1 MMLFGNEKDND
12 TIFELS
18 AMRPMNSIFL
28 GKLITGLAFT
38 YSMLWMPLV
47 FQFIFAFIAVSVLIP
62 LTREFWTR
70 QIKSLR
76 LTDDYIEVVRG
87 AKPQLIRIR
96 LEDIKKVELV
106 ESNKAKRNNFRRR
119 NKQREE
125 AATVLFERKYSG
137 NTAVVHPE
145 SKCVITTVH
154 GGRLEIEARYFL
166 DGDFRSFLGEFK
178 NAYHTTLHEGEM
190 TPQLANGATMA
201 VVSQEDRKI
210 IRLLSSNEKF
220 LKEDIDMKR
229 ELETKLH
236 SIYKTIYKV
245 RNYHDISRMPKAHI
259 IYEFRNE
266 DDTNAYI
273 IDSDYLSNLDD
284 DSLEIGRNMV
294 EACQKNLDLI
304 ETRIN
309 YYKKIGGK
317 LKNIKFQQDTRS
329 KLKNLRVNIEN
340 LQAKNTT
347 KSIDQNLEKT
357 SIEFETKILSELED
371 LTHQVHNLEDL
382 EKAIILNEHISLFKD

>member
-1 MMLFGNEKDND
+1 MLFGNEQEND
-12 TIFELS
+12 TIFEL
-18 AMRPMNSIFL
+18 ATMRPMNSIFL

-47 FQFIFAFIAVSVLIP
+47 FQFIFAFVAMSVLVP

-76 LTDDYIEVVRG
+76 LTDDYLEIVRG
-87 AKPQLIRIR
+87 AKPQLVKIR
-96 LEDIKKVELV
+96 LEDIRKVELV
-106 ESNKAKRNNFRRR
+106 ESKKAKRHNFRRR
-119 NKQREE
+119 NKQREQM
-125 AATVLFERKYSG
+125 ATVLFERKHV
-137 NTAVVHPE
+137 NQNVPVHPE

-166 DGDFRSFLGEFK
+166 DGDFRAFLGEFK
-178 NAYHTTLHEGEM
+178 NAYHTTLGEADM
-190 TPQLANGATMA
+190 TPQLANEGMA
-201 VVSQEDRKI
+201 VVSQENKKI
-210 IRLLSSNEKF
+210 TRLLTSNDNF
-220 LKEDIDMKR
+220 LKEDMDMKR
-229 ELETKLH
+229 ELEGKLH
-236 SIYKTIYKV
+236 AIYKTIYKV

-259 IYEFRNE
+259 IYEFRND
-266 DDTNAYI
+266 DDTNAYV

-284 DSLEIGRNMV
+284 ESLEIGRNMI

-309 YYKKIGGK
+309 YYKKIGSK
-317 LKNIKFQQDTRS
+317 LTNIKFQHDTRS
-329 KLKNLRVNIEN
+329 KLKGLRVNIEN
-340 LQAKNTT
+340 LQEKNTT
-347 KSIDQNLEKT
+347 KSIDQNLDKT
-357 SIEFETKILSELED
+357 SLEFETRILSELED

>member
-1 MMLFGNEKDND
+1 MLFENKAEND

-38 YSMLWMPLV
+38 YSMLWMPLI
-47 FQFIFAFIAVSVLIP
+47 FQFIFAFIAVSVLVP
-62 LTREFWTR
+62 LTREFWSR
-70 QIKSLR
+70 QIKSIR
-76 LTDDYIEVVRG
+76 LTDDYLEVVRG

-106 ESNKAKRNNFRRR
+106 ESTKAKRQNFRRR
-119 NKQREE
+119 NSQKQQM
-125 AATVLFERKYSG
+125 ATVLFERKKVSQE
-137 NTAVVHPE
+137 VPVHPE

-178 NAYHTTLHEGEM
+178 NAYHSTLGE
-190 TPQLANGATMA
+190 ANQAMELENSSEVA
-201 VVSQEDRKI
+201 FVSQEDKKI
-210 IRLLSSNEKF
+210 TRLLTSNEGF
-220 LKEDIDMKR
+220 LKEDIEMKH
-229 ELETKLH
+229 ELGNKLRA
-236 SIYKTIYKV
+236 IYSTIYKV

-259 IYEFRNE
+259 IYEFRDEE
-266 DDTNAYI
+266 DMNAYV
-273 IDSDYLSNLDD
+273 IDSDYLSNLDE
-284 DSLEIGRNMV
+284 DSLEIGRNMI

-317 LKNIKFQQDTRS
+317 LKNIKFQQDTRV
-329 KLKNLRVNIEN
+329 KLKGLRVNIEN
-340 LQAKNTT
+340 LQEKNTT
-347 KSIDQNLEKT
+347 KSIDHNLDTT
-357 SIEFETKILSELED
+357 SIEFENRILSELED